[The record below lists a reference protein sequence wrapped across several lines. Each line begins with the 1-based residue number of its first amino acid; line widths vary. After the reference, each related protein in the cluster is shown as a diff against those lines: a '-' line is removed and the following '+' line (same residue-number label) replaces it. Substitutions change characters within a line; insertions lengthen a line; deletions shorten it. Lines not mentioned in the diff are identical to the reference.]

1 MYHVI
6 IPTKVINLK
15 LNSDYIL
22 AKVPDYLIEVQ
33 YLIKLKTRQHS
44 KTVSCTNLKA
54 FFKQD
59 LPDQVAM
66 GFCRETPTA

>member
-15 LNSDYIL
+15 LNSGYIL

-33 YLIKLKTRQHS
+33 YLIKLKTRQRS
-44 KTVSCTNLKA
+44 KLYKSKS
-54 FFKQD
+54 FF
-59 LPDQVAM
+59 
-66 GFCRETPTA
+66 

>member
-44 KTVSCTNLKA
+44 KLYKSKS